1 MFVTFILVDLT
12 WIFFRADTIQHAF
25 DIIESIFHMND
36 PVLLANGAL
45 YDLGLS
51 KPNFIVLGVS
61 LLILLTADICKYRG
75 IKIRSMILNSNIVV
89 RWIVVITGILGILVF
104 GIWGSG
110 YSETNFIYFQF

>member
-1 MFVTFILVDLT
+1 
-12 WIFFRADTIQHAF
+12 
-25 DIIESIFHMND
+25 MND

-104 GIWGSG
+104 GIW
-110 YSETNFIYFQF
+110 EVDILRLILFIFSFKAVVVLEGTKCLEEEK